1 MVLSDAF
8 HNGEGLRQ
16 AAPPFLL
23 APVAPHFQ
31 TVSCLIGEVSAG
43 ATESDVLAR
52 HVGIVKKSI
61 PWSTQ
66 MTIQFSTAKEPRH
79 LRLSLKRGLARQAV
93 SKAQKA
99 QADDAAIFSELR
111 SVSPNR
117 RSMERSVLRL
127 RKSHGVVRAG
137 IFNGRMI
144 VVFRHAC
151 AIFSENALIYTRV
164 SVFAGKGKLGMWINR
179 VSFNQHALERLIER
193 SRCRIRPD
201 FLSSVD
207 AEAAAALKLAQDGEW
222 IEDDGDDYIPS
233 RENGVW
239 AGSLDFSSPDPE
251 WGLQKAG
258 AQIPVFSARTFLG
271 PEEMKP
277 SVWLRWQDDPCLSF
291 VA

>member
-1 MVLSDAF
+1 MEHAHD
-8 HNGEGLRQ
+8 
-16 AAPPFLL
+16 
-23 APVAPHFQ
+23 
-31 TVSCLIGEVSAG
+31 
-43 ATESDVLAR
+43 D
-52 HVGIVKKSI
+52 
-61 PWSTQ
+61 
-66 MTIQFSTAKEPRH
+66 QFSAAKEPRQ

-127 RKSHGVVRAG
+127 RKSRGVVRAG
-137 IFNGRMI
+137 IADDKMI
-144 VVFRHAC
+144 VVFRHVC
-151 AIFSENALIYTRV
+151 AMLTRQDGVDLFSENALIYTRV
-164 SVFAGKGKLGMWINR
+164 SASAGKGKLGIRINR
-179 VSFNQHALERLIER
+179 VSFNQHALERLVER

-207 AEAAAALKLAQDGEW
+207 AEAVAALKLAQDGEW
-222 IEDDGDDYIPS
+222 IEDNGDDYIQS

-239 AGSLDFSSPDPE
+239 AGSLDFSSAEPE
-251 WGLQKAG
+251 WGLQQAD